1 MARDKSA
8 SPGDSVDQPDSA
20 DDDAVQRGRRPRNRV
35 QTEAELLEAAWEILQ
50 RDGVL
55 GGVNLMQV
63 AEHADVNRALIYR
76 YFGSR
81 EALLQAALR
90 SRNENT
96 AAEFEQGRQLP
107 FAERRVHAWKQ
118 VMRDPTYGHVL
129 AHLALSDDTEFHVMP
144 FIDQTRQALE
154 QDHRTGALPD
164 SVDGPAAHAVTVAT
178 YLGYS
183 VFREVLARELDVDA
197 DELDQ
202 RAAVVFEQMMKGLA
216 RSADLP
222 AEPSTTTTNDLN
234 PSAPVGK
241 SGIKQPSAQHPD
253 E

>member
-1 MARDKSA
+1 MARDNFA
-8 SPGDSVDQPDSA
+8 SVPDDDEQLASG
-20 DDDAVQRGRRPRNRV
+20 DDAVQRGRRPRNRE
-35 QTEAELLEAAWEILQ
+35 QTEAELLDAAWEILQ

-55 GGVNLMQV
+55 GGINLMQV

-90 SRNENT
+90 SRNETT

-107 FAERRVHAWKQ
+107 FAERRVHAWNE

-129 AHLALSDDTEFHVMP
+129 AHLALSDDPEFHVMP

-154 QDHRTGALPD
+154 HDRRTGALPN
-164 SVDGPAAHAVTVAT
+164 SVDGPAAHALTVAT

-183 VFREVLARELDVDA
+183 VFRDVLARELDVDTE
-197 DELDQ
+197 ELDR
-202 RAAVVFEQMMKGLA
+202 RAAVVFEQMMQGLA
-216 RSADLP
+216 NSADL
-222 AEPSTTTTNDLN
+222 ASEP
-234 PSAPVGK
+234 PSAR
-241 SGIKQPSAQHPD
+241 HHD
-253 E
+253 